1 MSSKKDYQYNQRQA
15 VNDFDIIKPILNKI
29 GFSGEFYLVEG
40 DNHPLAKSLDT
51 LSGIDTWYF
60 HKSKWCRGMA
70 SRIQRDGKDWSSFTV
85 RRATEFYKRSN
96 AIKNNFLYP
105 YYTMQAYIVDG
116 IVSSLAIA
124 KTKDVISY
132 ITKYKVP
139 VKQNSDDGNEFYIVF
154 WDDMVKAGFNIKIY
168 KSKDNDE

>member
-1 MSSKKDYQYNQRQA
+1 
-15 VNDFDIIKPILNKI
+15 
-29 GFSGEFYLVEG
+29 
-40 DNHPLAKSLDT
+40 
-51 LSGIDTWYF
+51 
-60 HKSKWCRGMA
+60 MA

-132 ITKYKVP
+132 ITKHKVP

-168 KSKDNDE
+168 KSKDNNE